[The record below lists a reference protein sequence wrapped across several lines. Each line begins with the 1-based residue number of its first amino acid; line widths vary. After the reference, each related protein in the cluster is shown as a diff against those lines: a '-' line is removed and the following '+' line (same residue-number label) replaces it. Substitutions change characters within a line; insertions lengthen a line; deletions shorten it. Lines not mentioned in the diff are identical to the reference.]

1 MTDYLLLTASVLAGG
16 ALTFLLKNN
25 NRFHKFLLTFSGAYL
40 FAVIVFHLLPEIY
53 RNQTFGIK
61 TTGLFLLTG
70 LIFQLTLDFFSHGLE
85 HGHEQGQF
93 QSLRTGLITGLFLH
107 AFTEGLPVHQLHS
120 HAYLHAILIH
130 KLPIAMV
137 LTAFVM
143 QSGNLTKT
151 LLILIAFS
159 LMSPLGTW
167 AGEHFEALKQ
177 NTPLVSAFVTGVLTH
192 VSTTIL
198 FESDRSHQFRLKKF
212 ATVILAFTLAYFM

>member
-1 MTDYLLLTASVLAGG
+1 MTDYLLLTLSVLAGG
-16 ALTFLLKNN
+16 ALTFLIGRKTN
-25 NRFHKFLLTFSGAYL
+25 FHSLLLTFSGAYL

-53 RNQTFGIK
+53 DNPKFNVK
-61 TTGLFLLTG
+61 TVGLFLLIG
-70 LIFQLTLDFFSHGLE
+70 LIFQLILDFFSHGLE
-85 HGHEQGQF
+85 HGHEQAASK
-93 QSLRTGLITGLFLH
+93 SLHVGLMIGLFLH

-143 QSGNLTKT
+143 ENGSLIKT
-151 LLILIAFS
+151 LLVLVAFS

-167 AGEHFEALKQ
+167 AGEHLAFLRENAA
-177 NTPLVSAFVTGVLTH
+177 LVSAFVAGVLTH

-198 FESDRSHQFRLKKF
+198 FESDRTHQFRLKKF
-212 ATVILAFTLAYFM
+212 ASVVAAFILAYFM